1 MKLKED
7 IRKRLLFNMRFS
19 AEKLNIEY
27 NDNIKIDFSKISSKN
42 INELHTQNSLLYYEN
57 IRRRQ
62 ILNSP
67 NQKV

>member
-57 IRRRQ
+57 IRRR
-62 ILNSP
+62 
-67 NQKV
+67 